1 MDDETTTIKSAISE
15 NNKEDQSYAKSYN
28 YERNNS
34 LPELFRDEAHQQAW
48 EKYWAKNGERLIWQS
63 WIEKYIEYINPEYL
77 DQNLSLLGII
87 ECEQQSIDSQKFTQ
101 EEAFTFEPPLPSPPP
116 PNISTEIVI
125 SSPAKQSAEDLMI
138 QGWNQLTPDSLR
150 YLHQNSNET
159 DNFLLSPRCD
169 SINSS
174 IPFTIGT
181 TDSMTNVTRMTISS
195 YGFESSHVTS
205 ESTSSS
211 PLEEGNSNKVSSFSD
226 SEYDT
231 DNQMAT
237 TRAAYECEKILM
249 ENKPAEHL
257 PANDKNSEDYWQ
269 KRWQNHAQEQ
279 YVKHYNT
286 FMETHRILQEE
297 MSSSFKS
304 DSGFLPGEKNV
315 DCGGKG
321 GGSKRRKK
329 SGRKKGSHSLQR
341 LVANLN
347 MKNDLAKFDTSQKF
361 TNIPPATT
369 DADNN
374 DSHNHH
380 EQSQSDSTIID
391 ATETT
396 LMASMGL
403 PTSFGR
409 RENRGSGNGGGD
421 DEPPDERSVNLK
433 RSHEIET
440 EDHALASNVDHIKSQ
455 FEMMGYAFIDN
466 NNKSN
471 ECETTSMI
479 ITKGE
484 IVYRKKHVRLH
495 NRMLKMF
502 TSVSR
507 PRHTYFDDDGNE
519 IVEEKEQEQENLL
532 HSSSDEDTPLIQL
545 PTNRANSS
553 IVPFTSQLSSDGNA
567 NDESEIP
574 EEQVNINLSIDQ
586 ENDYAEDPIV
596 VMNDNVEEE
605 KLQSSAKREKKKK
618 RKGKFQTIIP
628 VEIANDKI
636 LKKYWYK
643 RFSLFSMFDQGI
655 QLDRGEFIIIFLVI

>member
-1 MDDETTTIKSAISE
+1 MAEEEKEVEEITSTMND
-15 NNKEDQSYAKSYN
+15 NNEHESKAKEYH

-34 LPELFRDEAHQQAW
+34 LPELFGDDEAHQQAW

-77 DQNLSLLGII
+77 DQLDITA
-87 ECEQQSIDSQKFTQ
+87 DSQKYGQ
-101 EEAFTFEPPLPSPPP
+101 DEAFTFEPPPPP
-116 PNISTEIVI
+116 PNIGNTEIVI
-125 SSPAKQSAEDLMI
+125 SSPAKQSADDLLI
-138 QGWNQLTPDSLR
+138 EGEWNEITSDSLHNETNIPR
-150 YLHQNSNET
+150 YLHQNST
-159 DNFLLSPRCD
+159 DTENFLLSPRCD

-205 ESTSSS
+205 ESTPTSSS
-211 PLEEGNSNKVSSFSD
+211 SSSSLKLKDDSDKVSSFSD
-226 SEYDT
+226 SEYDS

-237 TRAAYECEKILM
+237 TRAAHECEKILM

-257 PANDKNSEDYWQ
+257 PSTNDKDSEEYWQ
-269 KRWQNHAQEQ
+269 KRWQSHAQEQ
-279 YVKHYNT
+279 YAKHYNM

-304 DSGFLPGEKNV
+304 DSGFLPGENNAG
-315 DCGGKG
+315 CSGGG

-347 MKNDLAKFDTSQKF
+347 MKNDLAKLDNPQKN
-361 TNIPPATT
+361 TDDQPT

-374 DSHNHH
+374 SHNQNHQQ
-380 EQSQSDSTIID
+380 EQSQSDSTIVD
-391 ATETT
+391 VTETS
-396 LMASMGL
+396 LMESMGL
-403 PTSFGR
+403 PTTFGR
-409 RENRGSGNGGGD
+409 RENRKNGNGGG
-421 DEPPDERSVNLK
+421 DEPPDERPVNLK
-433 RSHEIET
+433 RSHENET
-440 EDHALASNVDHIKSQ
+440 DDIQNVDHIKSQ
-455 FEMMGYAFIDN
+455 FEMMGYAFNDN
-466 NNKSN
+466 NNQNNDGGSVM
-471 ECETTSMI
+471 T

-502 TSVSR
+502 TSISR

-532 HSSSDEDTPLIQL
+532 HSSSDEDAPMIQ
-545 PTNRANSS
+545 PSTNRINNNS
-553 IVPFTSQLSSDGNA
+553 IVPLTSQLSSDGNA
-567 NDESEIP
+567 NDEKEML

-586 ENDYAEDPIV
+586 ENDCVEEPIIN
-596 VMNDNVEEE
+596 MNDEEWQQ
-605 KLQSSAKREKKKK
+605 LSSAKKEKKKK
-618 RKGKFQTIIP
+618 RKGKFQTLIP
-628 VEIANDKI
+628 VEIANDKV

-655 QLDRGEFIIIFLVI
+655 QLDRGE